1 MTQTKK
7 DYLILK
13 LILGVIV
20 GILVG
25 LYAND
30 THIQIIMTV
39 KQIIGQVIFYT
50 IPLIIV
56 GFITLH
62 KTYGF
67 KSHRPHHET

>member
-13 LILGVIV
+13 LMLGVIV

-30 THIQIIMTV
+30 THIQIIMKPTSIFRPPT
-39 KQIIGQVIFYT
+39 II
-50 IPLIIV
+50 
-56 GFITLH
+56 H
-62 KTYGF
+62 
-67 KSHRPHHET
+67 S